1 MSKYRL
7 KAAYSLVDQL
17 TRQSIAAGYLVSNA
31 LWWCRHRQWLHICG
45 VRLPHELPISPCV
58 SVTELITGQSWLNS
72 THQLNSGTLFPPAV
86 SNVYDAI
93 LTGRN
98 AANNVSEGWNNVFAT
113 MVGHHHPSL
122 WCLIGALQHDQAMVA
137 TALLQNARGQP
148 PAKRCKALGSA
159 QALLTS
165 SAVSAVTAHA
175 VSRTRCVP
183 SDIVSD
189 SSDCLLM
196 NIYRPS
202 YVAVLMNT
210 CTHERLLVCNSN
222 FILLL
227 ELCNCSCN
235 CNKLN

>member
-1 MSKYRL
+1 M
-7 KAAYSLVDQL
+7 
-17 TRQSIAAGYLVSNA
+17 
-31 LWWCRHRQWLHICG
+31 
-45 VRLPHELPISPCV
+45 
-58 SVTELITGQSWLNS
+58 
-72 THQLNSGTLFPPAV
+72 
-86 SNVYDAI
+86 YDAI

-189 SSDCLLM
+189 SSWLLLAERRCCLLAISQTGVQRSAKYSGALRCRQRWTVTQ
-196 NIYRPS
+196 NKYECNVIFFLAAYARSISVSIPSGILSVESCIRPW
-202 YVAVLMNT
+202 
-210 CTHERLLVCNSN
+210 
-222 FILLL
+222 FIGQR
-227 ELCNCSCN
+227 
-235 CNKLN
+235 